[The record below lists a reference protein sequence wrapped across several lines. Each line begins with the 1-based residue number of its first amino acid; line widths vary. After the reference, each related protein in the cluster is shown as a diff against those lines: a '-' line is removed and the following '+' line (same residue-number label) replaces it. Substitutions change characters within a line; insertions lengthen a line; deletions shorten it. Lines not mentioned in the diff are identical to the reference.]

1 MRSPSE
7 YFLKYLASDPGLDM
21 HGVAREAM
29 EAGVEAPLEYLSQ
42 LRHKLNFPLNYSP
55 TDETHEPTKEFLK
68 EERIWGLWHPDA
80 KVTEA
85 IELYETP
92 AYRSTV
98 CTSVLAGFTDRSIAS
113 LLLEMHGFSVM
124 EESVGEFRHYF
135 WNMKLV
141 TRDEMASLL
150 VTRDKDDLKSMIK
163 PTYLSALKGPKNH
176 EAGAHLALYK
186 MGMWP
191 RELDKV
197 RLLKTL
203 RDQSYLN
210 ALDTETMLQG
220 RSRSE
225 AFRNYAGMAL
235 SLQNKIDD
243 IEQVSDDVLKE
254 FSQWVRL
261 KKGEGEHPTIKDV
274 INNEP
279 PMLADIIEAN
289 VEELDD
295 GKSN

>member
-7 YFLKYLASDPGLDM
+7 YFLKYLASDPSLDM
-21 HGVAREAM
+21 HGVAREAI
-29 EAGVEAPLEYLSQ
+29 EAGVEVPLEYLAQ
-42 LRHKLNFPLNYSP
+42 LRNNLDFPCNYSP
-55 TDETHEPTKEFLK
+55 TDDTHGPTKEFLK
-68 EERIWGLWHPDA
+68 QERIWGLWHPDA
-80 KVTEA
+80 KVKEA
-85 IELYETP
+85 IQLYETP

-113 LLLEMHGFSVM
+113 LLLDMHGVSVM
-124 EESVGEFRHYF
+124 EESVAEFRHYF
-135 WNMKLV
+135 WNLTLV
-141 TRDEMASLL
+141 TRDEMASQL
-150 VTRDKDDLKSMIK
+150 VSHKDDIKSMLK

-197 RLLKTL
+197 KILKTL

-235 SLQNKIDD
+235 SLQNKLDD
-243 IEQVSDDVLKE
+243 IEQLSDDVLKE

-261 KKGEGEHPTIKDV
+261 RKGEGEHPSMNDV
-274 INNEP
+274 ITNEP
-279 PMLADIIEAN
+279 PMLADIIDAQ
-289 VEELDD
+289 VEEIDD